1 MYKVG
6 DMAVYPAQGVGI
18 VESIEAK
25 DFGGETHDFYILR
38 IVDTDTTIMVPTK
51 NANNVGLRRLVGD
64 DEIRD
69 VFSLL
74 GKPLEIRPA
83 LTSWSRRQREYQDK
97 IKTGDIFGVAE
108 VLRELCLIRGAKEL
122 SYGEKK
128 VLEHARR
135 LLVKEIA
142 LSQGSA
148 EALVAARV
156 DGTYI

>member
-6 DMAVYPAQGVGI
+6 DMAVYPAQGVGV
-18 VESIEAK
+18 VEAIESR

-38 IVDTDTTIMVPTK
+38 IVDSDTTIMVPTK
-51 NANNVGLRRLVGD
+51 NARSVGLRRLVGNED
-64 DEIRD
+64 IHA
-69 VFSLL
+69 VFNLL
-74 GKPLEIRPA
+74 GKPLETQPV

-128 VLEHARR
+128 VLEQARR

-142 LSQGSA
+142 LSQGAA
-148 EALVAARV
+148 EDQVAARV
-156 DGTYI
+156 DGTYM